1 MYSPNDTA
9 EAVGCPIRKSSDQS
23 LLAAPQGLTQPVT
36 SFIASQCQGIHQM
49 PFRHLIT
56 LNHTQ
61 GAKDRCQRS
70 EVRYQIFDDPTNP
83 GQCPTTRVCKLC
95 ASQWHG
101 DMNRQMFKLWR
112 GLITKASTEHRQYN
126 YQATERYAHA
136 IVRRLVSKENITPH
150 PKKTGRTVCVFFTSS
165 SQYQRT
171 QTSIQR
177 SDLKTARC
185 SDI

>member
-61 GAKDRCQRS
+61 GAGDRCQRS
-70 EVRYQIFDDPTNP
+70 GIRDQILDANASDSTQQPAHVN
-83 GQCPTTRVCKLC
+83 C
-95 ASQWHG
+95 AHH
-101 DMNRQMFKLWR
+101 N
-112 GLITKASTEHRQYN
+112 
-126 YQATERYAHA
+126 
-136 IVRRLVSKENITPH
+136 
-150 PKKTGRTVCVFFTSS
+150 
-165 SQYQRT
+165 
-171 QTSIQR
+171 
-177 SDLKTARC
+177 DLETC
-185 SDI
+185 SNSGEG